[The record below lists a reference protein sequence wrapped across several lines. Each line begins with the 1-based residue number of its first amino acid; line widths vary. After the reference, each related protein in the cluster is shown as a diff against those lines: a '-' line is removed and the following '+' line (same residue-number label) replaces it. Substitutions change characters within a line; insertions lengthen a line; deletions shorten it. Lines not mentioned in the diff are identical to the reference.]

1 VTAFVRGFVRYAMN
15 CPSCQAENVE
25 GARFCAKCGALIPAA
40 EEPEVDKLIGQT
52 VGGRYVIQKILG
64 EGGMGRVYAAERM
77 LAGASQR
84 VAVKTLHSHLSSDPQ
99 IVARFH
105 RECRTMAGLRHPNT
119 IKVEDFGQTAD
130 GTLYIAMEFVS
141 GNSVE
146 KELEKGPMPPER
158 VEKILGQVCGS
169 LAEAH
174 KQGIIHRDLKPDN
187 VVLMDV
193 GDDEDFV
200 KVLDFGI
207 AARKDSVD
215 AAKEQKLTQQG
226 MVLGTPPY
234 MSPEQFMGKE
244 LDSRSDIYSLG
255 VMAYEMLT
263 GRLPFEANTPWE
275 WATKHMTAQPFPFED
290 SPTVTDIPGK
300 MKTAILR
307 AMSKNP
313 DERFATVKEFF
324 EELSLGNARMRG
336 ATTSAEIHGGAAAV
350 APGTAVMTPYEAG
363 KGATQVGEPMGIGS
377 SPSLPGGS
385 SPSLP
390 GGASPS
396 YAGAPPAVVP
406 AAPAYAAAAAAP
418 ASGGNKGLLFAGLG
432 GGLLL
437 LIVAIIFIVK
447 SRPDGPGGTVA
458 VDPNGS
464 DAGTANV
471 QPAGGDSASPS
482 GTTTVKLPPPPV
494 TTTKPALTGDAAC
507 AAAIAEATS
516 DVIGAAAHNRSC
528 TGAQQGTAR
537 AAIAANAPKQALA
550 AVRNGDCRRARAVAA
565 AGSSVG
571 ASVNVDAL
579 EGGKCKG
586 K

>member
-1 VTAFVRGFVRYAMN
+1 MN

-25 GARFCAKCGALIPAA
+25 GARFCAKCGALIPVA

-52 VGGRYVIQKILG
+52 VGGRYTIMKILG
-64 EGGMGRVYAAERM
+64 EGGMGRVYEAERM
-77 LAGASQR
+77 LAGTTQR
-84 VAVKTLHSHLSSDPQ
+84 VAVKTLHAHLSSDPQ

-130 GTLYIAMEFVS
+130 GTLYIAMEFVEGKS
-141 GNSVE
+141 IE
-146 KELEKGPMPPER
+146 KVLEQGAMAPER
-158 VEKILGQVCGS
+158 VEKIMGQVCGS

-255 VMAYEMLT
+255 VMSYEMLT

-290 SPTVTDIPGK
+290 SPTVTDVPGK
-300 MKTAILR
+300 MKIAILR

-313 DERFATVKEFF
+313 DDRFATVKEFF
-324 EELSLGNARMRG
+324 EELSLGNSRMRG
-336 ATTSAEIHGGAAAV
+336 ATTSAEIHSG
-350 APGTAVMTPYEAG
+350 APGTSAMTPYEAG
-363 KGATQVGEPMGIGS
+363 RGATQVGEPMPLGS

-385 SPSLP
+385 SPSFP

-396 YAGAPPAVVP
+396 MPGAAPAIVP
-406 AAPAYAAAAAAP
+406 AAPTFTPAAAP
-418 ASGGNKGLLFAGLG
+418 AAGGGGKGLLFAGLG
-432 GGLLL
+432 GAALLL
-437 LIVAIIFIVK
+437 FVAIFFIVK

-458 VDPNGS
+458 VDPNAS

-471 QPAGGDSASPS
+471 APAGSDSAGASP
-482 GTTTVKLPPPPV
+482 TTTLKLPPTA
-494 TTTKPALTGDAAC
+494 TTTAKPALSGDAAC
-507 AAAIAEATS
+507 AAAIAEANS
-516 DVIGAAAHNRSC
+516 DVIGASAHFRTCS
-528 TGAQQGTAR
+528 GAQQGTAR
-537 AAIAANAPKQALA
+537 AAIAANAPKQALS
-550 AVRNGDCRRARAVAA
+550 AVRNGDCRRARAIAA
-565 AGSSVG
+565 AGSSAG
-571 ASVNVDAL
+571 ANVSVDTL